1 MSIDSVRWI
10 LDVGMPAGPYRSI
23 DALSA
28 ERVPRTPGP
37 VGLREASMLGR
48 TLVTCD
54 QEFRGPCQLN
64 IEHPGVIVLT
74 SATHDA
80 LDLER
85 NLNHI
90 EFIAAKLDK
99 PRGLAGC
106 RLVVRP
112 DCEVREILP
121 NGREIEIE
129 TWRIVRFPTRANAKA
144 GDANID
150 I

>member
-129 TWRIVRFPTRANAKA
+129 TWRIVRFPTPQTLRPATQT
-144 GDANID
+144 
-150 I
+150 

>member
-10 LDVGMPAGPYRSI
+10 LDVGLPAGPYRSI

-28 ERVPRTPGP
+28 ERVPRTPGS

-54 QEFRGPCQLN
+54 QEFRGPWQLN
-64 IEHPGVIVLT
+64 IEHPGVMVLA
-74 SATHDA
+74 SAAHDPR
-80 LDLER
+80 DLER
-85 NLNHI
+85 NLSHV

-129 TWRIVRFPTRANAKA
+129 PWKTARFPRPQTLRLAT
-144 GDANID
+144 
-150 I
+150 